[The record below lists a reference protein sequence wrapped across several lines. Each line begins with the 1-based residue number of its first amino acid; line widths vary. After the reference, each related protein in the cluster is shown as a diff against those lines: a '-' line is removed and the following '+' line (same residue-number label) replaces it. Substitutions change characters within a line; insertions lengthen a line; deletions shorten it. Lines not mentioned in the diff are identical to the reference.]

1 MGTKTWVGLGLALA
15 LGACGKSGGQAS
27 GNGAAAGN
35 AAAPAAN
42 ASAEAQSGSPAAAA
56 GNIHLNPGE
65 WETTAEINFGGL
77 GNMPPQ
83 AAQAMKALNRKVTSR
98 QCLTPEKAQRPTGDL
113 FAGKHQEGC
122 TREGFTFAG
131 GRVKGTMTCRDPR
144 GMATTMT
151 MDGQYGGD
159 SFDVTMKVAASGE
172 GRTMTWSSHSVGRR
186 IGACAAGGDKEG

>member
-1 MGTKTWVGLGLALA
+1 MGIRKWVGLGLALA
-15 LGACGKSGGQAS
+15 LGACGKGGGSAS
-27 GNGAAAGN
+27 GNAAATGN
-35 AAAPAAN
+35 AAAPS
-42 ASAEAQSGSPAAAA
+42 ASASAAAPGGSPAAA
-56 GNIHLNPGE
+56 GNVHLNPGE

-113 FAGKHQEGC
+113 FSGKHQEGC

-131 GRVKGTMTCRDPR
+131 GRVNGTMTCKDPR
-144 GMATTMT
+144 GMASTMT

-172 GRTMTWSSHSVGRR
+172 GRSMTWSSHSVGRR
-186 IGACAAGGDKEG
+186 IGPCAPGADKED